1 MVSINSNKEVF
12 CDELTPDMHKCEFFS
27 LLANSGV
34 CSGCPLYQ
42 ASEKVIE
49 ILFDCGV
56 KELDSEDQ

>member
-1 MVSINSNKEVF
+1 MVSINSHKEVF

-34 CSGCPLYQ
+34 CGDCPLYK
-42 ASEKVIE
+42 ASEEVIE

-56 KELDSEDQ
+56 NDLLDEE